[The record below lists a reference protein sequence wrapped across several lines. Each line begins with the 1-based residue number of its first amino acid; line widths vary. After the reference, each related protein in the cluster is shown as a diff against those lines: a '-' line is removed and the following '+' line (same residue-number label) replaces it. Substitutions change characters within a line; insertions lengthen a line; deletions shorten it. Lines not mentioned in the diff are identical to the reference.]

1 MLAGRRCLV
10 TTVQSDSHTW
20 NLIYMQLLIE
30 EFGATV
36 INLGGCAPV
45 AETISAIKQ
54 NNPDLVVV
62 SSVNGHGYFQGKEL
76 IEKVTQKFPK
86 RQSTFVI
93 GGKLS
98 TSVDNEPS
106 IDNDLRSAGYDA
118 IFQGIDAIPEF
129 RKYLKCFSNAPL
141 TAIQ

>member
-20 NLIYMQLLIE
+20 NLIFMQLLLE
-30 EFGATV
+30 EYGATV
-36 INLGGCAPV
+36 INLGSCVPI
-45 AETISAIKQ
+45 AETMSVIEH

-106 IDNDLRSAGYDA
+106 IDIDLRSAGYDA
-118 IFQGIDAIPEF
+118 IFLGVDAIPEF
-129 RKYLKCFSNAPL
+129 RKYLKFFSNAPV